1 MSVVSKLWVTVLSVV
16 RKLWVII
23 LSVVSK
29 LKKVRVFLR
38 SVCCQDAMS
47 WNLRVSHD

>member
-16 RKLWVII
+16 SKLWVIV

-38 SVCCQDAMS
+38 SVCCWDAMP
-47 WNLRVSHD
+47 WNLGVSHD